1 MEELVL
7 LLLFVKHK
15 RWMGRVEGLEV
26 RGKTVLVRYKDR
38 GLGTRDAHAYEWG
51 ERRGVSVEGCEIVRV

>member
-1 MEELVL
+1 
-7 LLLFVKHK
+7 
-15 RWMGRVEGLEV
+15 MGRVVGLEV
-26 RGKTVLVRYKDR
+26 RGNTVLVRYKDR